1 MRTSLVGV
9 TCAISLA
16 CGSHTAPIAG
26 RLAVKVAPPN
36 LELTNVS
43 PATVYY
49 LAMESGLAMRS
60 NWAPCTD
67 PEKCSGIP
75 VFASHTLA
83 YTDIAGYGATA
94 TRIVVYWWHL
104 VPSGAGFKPDSIR
117 GTVVDLP
124 RPGA

>member
-16 CGSHTAPIAG
+16 CGSPTAPIAG

-83 YTDIAGYGATA
+83 YADIDGYSDTA
-94 TRIVVYWWHL
+94 THASVYWWHL
-104 VPSGAGFKPDSIR
+104 VRRGSGYGADSIR
-117 GTVVDLP
+117 GTVVELRRTGP
-124 RPGA
+124 